1 MVVCLAVGDSSE
13 GIIKKLKRSLDNVKF
28 HTYPDIASIIKD
40 AKLRHINYNRIV
52 VSNSIVKN
60 LNELDELNEFI
71 KDYSSNTEIIMLLTK
86 KVDNLEEVGAKFCE
100 LFNSPM
106 YGCYKPDSTTIRLLG
121 ELCSEDIIYIS
132 ESHSNIKYTNSE
144 EKGKTNKLLKNN
156 SEIGESGSLS
166 RENETN
172 VQQDNYFENSN
183 NQYTD
188 NSNYAMNNGSSD
200 YETEYNDGYTENG
213 GISEQVQNNV
223 EDFQDFGDDLSLG
236 SFGESHS
243 DTGFLDSSD
252 EEDLKMYMKSRGVNV
267 ESEKTEH
274 SIPLDAPEIKPMG
287 TVTPIKPMIQEER
300 ESNIP
305 EHIEVHKPERILEPV
320 KVAPEV
326 QEVQKEI
333 RKSSTESKVEK
344 SKKNKVS
351 VIVAPRNNSVSQKVI
366 DLALKLVNVNRLSV
380 LIVDLDYIQ
389 HDILSYLD
397 IEKFYISNSIDGLVR
412 NKVYTED
419 GVGVV
424 SSGYGVNFTEG
435 DVVNFFNSNILSL
448 YDKVIVYCPS
458 DCLDVLPEKIISDSD
473 LSIHVGGNVATYSA
487 ISLNITDR
495 EKVTRTKEKLIMS
508 NCSVVTNGKNYLE
521 ELGIFSNVVY
531 FANGSWVDRV

>member
-1 MVVCLAVGDSSE
+1 MVVCLAVGDSSD

-40 AKLRHINYNRIV
+40 AKLRHINYNRLVI
-52 VSNSIVKN
+52 SNSIVKN
-60 LNELDELNEFI
+60 IDELNDLNEFI

-86 KVDNLEEVGAKFCE
+86 KVDNLEEVGTRFCE

-132 ESHSNIKYTNSE
+132 ESHSNIKYANSE
-144 EKGKTNKLLKNN
+144 EKGKTGKLLKNN
-156 SEIGESGSLS
+156 SEAGESGSLG

-172 VQQDNYFENSN
+172 TSPDNYYENSN
-183 NQYTD
+183 NQYT
-188 NSNYAMNNGSSD
+188 NGSNYVMNNGSAN
-200 YETEYNDGYTENG
+200 YETEYNNSYNENG
-213 GISEQVQNNV
+213 GISEQVQNNGG
-223 EDFQDFGDDLSLG
+223 DFQDFGDDLSLG
-236 SFGESHS
+236 AFGESHS

-287 TVTPIKPMIQEER
+287 NVAPIKPMVHEEI
-300 ESNIP
+300 NITVP
-305 EHIEVHKPERILEPV
+305 ETMEVHEPNKIPEPV
-320 KVAPEV
+320 KVLS
-326 QEVQKEI
+326 EVQKEL
-333 RKSSTESKVEK
+333 RRDNNVGKDEK
-344 SKKNKVS
+344 IKKNKVS

-366 DLALKLVNVNRLSV
+366 DLALKLVNTNRLSV

-397 IEKFYISNSIDGLVR
+397 IEKFYKSNSIDGLVR

-424 SSGYGVNFTEG
+424 SSGYGINFTEG

-458 DCLDVLPEKIISDSD
+458 DCLDVLPEKVISNSD

-495 EKVTRTKEKLIMS
+495 EKVTRTKEKLIMH
-508 NCSVVTNGKNYLE
+508 NCSVVTNGKNCLE